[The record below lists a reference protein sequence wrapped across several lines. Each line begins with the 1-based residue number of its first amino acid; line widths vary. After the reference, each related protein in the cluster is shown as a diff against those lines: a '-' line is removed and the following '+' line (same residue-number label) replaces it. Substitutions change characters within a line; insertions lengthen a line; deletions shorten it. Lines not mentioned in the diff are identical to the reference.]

1 MSSHGT
7 TYLFVFHG
15 GSFDRVP
22 HLLYTESEQSDVYM
36 DPDYMSIDDI
46 KERMANLGYTEEKI

>member
-1 MSSHGT
+1 
-7 TYLFVFHG
+7 LFVFHG